1 MRKGVT
7 LTELLIGITIM
18 SILAGVMTLNG
29 NTIGQQTARREADRV
44 AAFFRAHL
52 NRANMTHDV
61 VWFTVTVDETP
72 NHIEARTGIYFASPL
87 KTDKLEAREKC
98 SFTPKL
104 YLIYNTSKEMVAN
117 TNRYYMITA
126 NASVDIGPA
135 TADMHCITVTGADG
149 KTCTVRISKQP

>member
-72 NHIEARTGIYFASPL
+72 HRIDAQIGSNKYNPL
-87 KTDKLEAREKC
+87 KIDKLEAREKC
-98 SFTPKL
+98 SFSTSSNKL
-104 YLIYNTSKEMVAN
+104 LYNTKVNALGY
-117 TNRYYMITA
+117 TILPA

-135 TADMHCITVTGADG
+135 TANLHCITVTGADG

>member
-61 VWFTVTVDETP
+61 VWFTVNVDDTP
-72 NHIEARTGIYFASPL
+72 NRIDVQIGYDIASPL
-87 KTDKLEAREKC
+87 KTDKLEASEKC
-98 SFTPKL
+98 SFSTSSENL
-104 YLIYNTSKEMVAN
+104 VYNKNNAGGYGTIHAD
-117 TNRYYMITA
+117 
-126 NASVDIGPA
+126 ASVDIGPV
-135 TADMHCITVTGADG
+135 TSGLYCLTVTGADG
-149 KTCTVRISKQP
+149 RTCTVRISK

>member
-44 AAFFRAHL
+44 AGFFRTHL
-52 NRANMTHDV
+52 LRANMTHDV
-61 VWFTVTVDETP
+61 VWFTVVDDDTP
-72 NHIEARTGIYFASPL
+72 NRIDVQIGTDRNNPL

-98 SFTPKL
+98 SFSTSYKTLVYNKNNAGL
-104 YLIYNTSKEMVAN
+104 YKTILAD
-117 TNRYYMITA
+117 
-126 NASVDIGPA
+126 ASVDIGPK
-135 TADMHCITVTGADG
+135 TAGMYCLTVTGADG

>member
-61 VWFTVTVDETP
+61 VWFTVVDDDTP
-72 NHIEARTGIYFASPL
+72 NRIDVQIGTDRNNPL

-98 SFTPKL
+98 SFSTSYHML
-104 YLIYNTSKEMVAN
+104 VYNKNGAGFYKTISAD
-117 TNRYYMITA
+117 
-126 NASVDIGPA
+126 ASVDIGPE
-135 TADMHCITVTGADG
+135 TAGMYCLTVIGADG

>member
-1 MRKGVT
+1 MMRKGVT

-61 VWFTVTVDETP
+61 VWFTVTPNRIDVQIGDE
-72 NHIEARTGIYFASPL
+72 RTSPL
-87 KTDKLEAREKC
+87 KTDKLEASEKC
-98 SFTPKL
+98 SFPTSSTSFKRL
-104 YLIYNTSKEMVAN
+104 VYNKNNAGEYGTIHAD
-117 TNRYYMITA
+117 
-126 NASVDIGPA
+126 ASVDIGPA
-135 TADMHCITVTGADG
+135 TAGLHCLTVTGADG
-149 KTCTVRISKQP
+149 RTCTVRISK